1 MTAGG
6 QVTENSVFEIMGNG
20 ATGSVF
26 LTAEHA
32 HPGVPYPLAASAEDE
47 SWLQTHWGYDLGVRN
62 VVRAWVRAA
71 SISAV
76 SSRVTRLVCDHN
88 RALGDPTW
96 TRRHVE
102 GHVLSFNAQ
111 LDGKELARRERAL
124 WVPYH
129 AAIDTE
135 IHRHLDAGRRPYLL
149 SIHSFTPA
157 LYGEPRD
164 FDLGM
169 LFNIY
174 SDDARAFGEAANAC
188 GLRTRY
194 NAPYS
199 GRRSS
204 IYSISRH
211 GLRHHLPFLEIEMNQ
226 ALIAD
231 PERAA
236 DVGRRLAGAA
246 EKMVSSR
253 G

>member
-1 MTAGG
+1 M
-6 QVTENSVFEIMGNG
+6 
-20 ATGSVF
+20 
-26 LTAEHA
+26 
-32 HPGVPYPLAASAEDE
+32 
-47 SWLQTHWGYDLGVRN
+47 
-62 VVRAWVRAA
+62 
-71 SISAV
+71 
-76 SSRVTRLVCDHN
+76 TRLICDHN

-111 LDGKELARRERAL
+111 LDGKELARRAQAL
-124 WVPYH
+124 WKPYH
-129 AAIDTE
+129 AAIDSE
-135 IHRHLDAGRRPYLL
+135 IQRHLLAGTRPFLV
-149 SIHSFTPA
+149 SVHSFTPS
-157 LYGEPRD
+157 LYGESRD

-174 SDDARAFGEAANAC
+174 SDEARAFGEAASAL

-211 GLRHHLPFLEIEMNQ
+211 GLRHHLPFLELELNQ
-226 ALIAD
+226 ALVGDA
-231 PERAA
+231 ERAA
-236 DVGRRLAGAA
+236 DVGRRLAAAA
-246 EKMVSSR
+246 EKMLSS